1 MSRVQRAL
9 RRAAGAPLLHF
20 VLIGGALF
28 AFVAGRRPPARVGEV
43 PTARQPVVITAAQVE
58 QLRDDYARETGRAPS
73 REEEAALIDRAVE
86 EELLYRAALA
96 RGLDRGD
103 RSIRW
108 RLTEKMRFLG
118 EGAEGEGEQLYR
130 RALDLGL
137 DRDDAI
143 IRRILVEKM
152 RLLASLEVGAEEP
165 SEAELQDYLDR
176 HRDRYVEPARVSFWH
191 VFLST
196 ERRGARLEPAARELR
211 ADLERRP
218 TAPARAV
225 ERGDTFALGAHVQAA
240 SAQQVAK
247 LFGSGFAGEVLQL
260 EVGRWS
266 QPIQSAYGLHLV
278 WVEAR
283 EPARTVPLD
292 AVRTQVLRALSAE
305 RRAARVADLL
315 ERLRRQYEVRV
326 DVAEPTA
333 RGDG

>member
-20 VLIGGALF
+20 VLLGGALF
-28 AFVAGRRPPARVGEV
+28 ALDARRPPAGVGDA
-43 PTARQPVVITAAQVE
+43 PAARQPVVITAAQVE

-73 REEEAALIDRAVE
+73 REEEAALIDGAVE

-118 EGAEGEGEQLYR
+118 DDAEGEGEQLYR

-152 RLLASLEVGAEEP
+152 RLLAGLEAGVDEP
-165 SEAELQDYLDR
+165 SEAELQEYLDR

-191 VFLST
+191 VFLSA
-196 ERRGARLEPAARELR
+196 ERRGAGLEAAARELR
-211 ADLERRP
+211 ADLETRP
-218 TAPARAV
+218 TSPEHAV
-225 ERGDTFALGAHVQAA
+225 ERGDTFMLGAHVRAA

-247 LFGSGFAGEVLQL
+247 LFGSGFAGAVLQF
-260 EVGRWS
+260 EAGRWS
-266 QPIQSAYGLHLV
+266 QPVRSAYGLHLV

-283 EPARTVPLD
+283 EPARTAPLD
-292 AVRTQVLRALSAE
+292 AVRTQVLRALRAE
-305 RRAARVADLL
+305 RRAARLAEFLA
-315 ERLRRQYEVRV
+315 RLHRQYEVRV
-326 DVAEPTA
+326 DAA
-333 RGDG
+333 RREG